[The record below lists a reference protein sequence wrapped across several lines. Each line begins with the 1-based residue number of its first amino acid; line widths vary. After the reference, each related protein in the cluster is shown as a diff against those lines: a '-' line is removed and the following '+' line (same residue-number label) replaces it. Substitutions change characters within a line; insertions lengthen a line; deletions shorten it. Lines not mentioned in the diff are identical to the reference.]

1 MLGQN
6 NITHDLKNQA
16 YSFTTSVY
24 RAYEQWKQEQGLTDQ
39 SPVRRDVAFP
49 VTQKTVK
56 DLIKKIY
63 ND

>member
-24 RAYEQWKQEQGLTDQ
+24 RAYEQWKQEQGFTDQ
-39 SPVRRDVAFP
+39 SPVRRDVGFP